1 MPRWKSGAKEF
12 TVKVNADERRGS
24 QVNLPKP
31 VAEHLG
37 NPAEVTFKIGKLV
50 GRPETVTVE
59 AGKV

>member
-1 MPRWKSGAKEF
+1 MPRWRVGAKEF

-37 NPAEVTFKIGKLV
+37 NPAEVTFRIGKAV
-50 GRPETVTVE
+50 VTVE
-59 AGKV
+59 AVKV